1 MSAADIAAAEQL
13 RRPIVLVHQ
22 APVPDK
28 AARLDTRHPAA
39 VHQPTRGRPAVGAPL
54 ARRGP
59 RPDGLH
65 ESRVDAL
72 PLRKNVEHF
81 RRRAEHTSSVR
92 RGCDSYPA
100 QSGTPRIMPA
110 PTVCEVSSSTRMKLP
125 VARLRRYSSKKT
137 GAVVRSVTRPISL
150 SVSDGVASS
159 RCKVLMS
166 SR

>member
-1 MSAADIAAAEQL
+1 MSASDIAAAEKL
-13 RRPIVLVHQ
+13 RRPVVLVHQ

-39 VHQPTRGRPAVGAPL
+39 VHQPTRGRAAVGAPL
-54 ARRGP
+54 AGRDPLADLREQL
-59 RPDGLH
+59 RL
-65 ESRVDAL
+65 DAF

-92 RGCDSYPA
+92 RGGDSYHT

-137 GAVVRSVTRPISL
+137 GAVVRRVTRPISL